1 MSDSGFYLLPTNKLY
16 KKEKAKR
23 LKNFPA
29 GYVGSFYRNLADYI
43 DNFVGS
49 DFYSRIAADSD
60 IPEEEVQKYI
70 LAMCDFAKSIQT
82 NINHYVTRDRINDAS
97 FRQNY
102 LELVFEDIS
111 TFDANNPISGSLLRE
126 IDLNKKQTDS
136 EFIKSLPSHPGKEF
150 EIQKR
155 YDRLRGIKRFDN
167 KNNKNNN
174 NDDDDGGVGGGFFGL
189 GPTTTQNKNISSI
202 PRVFDIN
209 EILNLL
215 LEEYDVQ
222 QRLNRQVPEVD
233 DLLQQRLIFKIWII
247 WQSIKSTVYRDFSVF
262 FNFFGSDCSRSLRTK
277 QVVSSRGYF

>member
-1 MSDSGFYLLPTNKLY
+1 
-16 KKEKAKR
+16 
-23 LKNFPA
+23 
-29 GYVGSFYRNLADYI
+29 
-43 DNFVGS
+43 
-49 DFYSRIAADSD
+49 
-60 IPEEEVQKYI
+60 
-70 LAMCDFAKSIQT
+70 MCDFARSIQT

-111 TFDANNPISGSLLRE
+111 IFDANNPISGSLLRE

-155 YDRLRGIKRFDN
+155 LDRLRGIKRFDN

-174 NDDDDGGVGGGFFGL
+174 NDDGDGGVEGGFFGL
-189 GPTTTQNKNISSI
+189 GPTTPQNKKISSV

-247 WQSIKSTVYRDFSVF
+247 WQSIKSTVYRDFSVSF
-262 FNFFGSDCSRSLRTK
+262 
-277 QVVSSRGYF
+277 

>member
-1 MSDSGFYLLPTNKLY
+1 M
-16 KKEKAKR
+16 
-23 LKNFPA
+23 
-29 GYVGSFYRNLADYI
+29 
-43 DNFVGS
+43 
-49 DFYSRIAADSD
+49 
-60 IPEEEVQKYI
+60 
-70 LAMCDFAKSIQT
+70 
-82 NINHYVTRDRINDAS
+82 
-97 FRQNY
+97 
-102 LELVFEDIS
+102 ELVFEDIS
-111 TFDANNPISGSLLRE
+111 TFDAKNPIAGSLLRE

-222 QRLNRQVPEVD
+222 QRLNQQVPEVD
-233 DLLQQRLIFKIWII
+233 DLLQQRL
-247 WQSIKSTVYRDFSVF
+247 D
-262 FNFFGSDCSRSLRTK
+262 SLRGISDPTP
-277 QVVSSRGYF
+277 QVRQEEIPFFANNASDFHIPAQISSFNPFRRTNPTGGRGEGWWELETTYLVLKVRLQSEAKKLKKKLKWP

>member
-1 MSDSGFYLLPTNKLY
+1 M
-16 KKEKAKR
+16 E
-23 LKNFPA
+23 
-29 GYVGSFYRNLADYI
+29 I
-43 DNFVGS
+43 
-49 DFYSRIAADSD
+49 
-60 IPEEEVQKYI
+60 
-70 LAMCDFAKSIQT
+70 
-82 NINHYVTRDRINDAS
+82 
-97 FRQNY
+97 
-102 LELVFEDIS
+102 VFEDIS
-111 TFDANNPISGSLLRE
+111 TFDAKNPIAGSLLRE
-126 IDLNKKQTDS
+126 IDLSKKQTDS

-222 QRLNRQVPEVD
+222 QRLNQQVPEVD
-233 DLLQQRLIFKIWII
+233 DLLQQRL
-247 WQSIKSTVYRDFSVF
+247 
-262 FNFFGSDCSRSLRTK
+262 NSLRGISDPTPQVRQEEIPFFANNASDFHIPAQISSFNPFRRTNPTGGRGAGWWELETTYLVLKVRLQSEAKKLK
-277 QVVSSRGYF
+277 QKLKWP

>member
-1 MSDSGFYLLPTNKLY
+1 
-16 KKEKAKR
+16 
-23 LKNFPA
+23 
-29 GYVGSFYRNLADYI
+29 
-43 DNFVGS
+43 
-49 DFYSRIAADSD
+49 
-60 IPEEEVQKYI
+60 
-70 LAMCDFAKSIQT
+70 MCDFAKSIQT
-82 NINHYVTRDRINDAS
+82 NINNYVTRDRINDAS
-97 FRQNY
+97 FRQNH

-150 EIQKR
+150 EIQKHL
-155 YDRLRGIKRFDN
+155 DRLRGIKRFDN

-174 NDDDDGGVGGGFFGL
+174 NDDGCVGGGFFVL

-202 PRVFDIN
+202 PGVFDIN

-215 LEEYDVQ
+215 FEEYDVQ

-247 WQSIKSTVYRDFSVF
+247 WQLKKSTVYQDLSFC
-262 FNFFGSDCSRSLRTK
+262 FNFFASDCSRSLRTK
-277 QVVSSRGYF
+277 QVVSSHGYF